1 MASQPSALSTPN
13 VTILTYP
20 DCSSSSGTLK
30 IVKSVEPLEEYGL
43 GYEFSNNNKDWVE
56 SPVFSFTAGAG
67 YSLHVRKVSDITCVA
82 STSCQGEGSRITSQT
97 TSSIQTDAQP
107 KTEDQLTAYPVPFSQ
122 NVTLEFKAEQSGK
135 YEINLYDM
143 KGQLVRQLK
152 SGTAKAGEVTQI
164 EVDGRSMADGMYLA
178 RMVSGSG
185 SKTVKLLKKN
195 N

>member
-1 MASQPSALSTPN
+1 MPTVGVKTAAS
-13 VTILTYP
+13 
-20 DCSSSSGTLK
+20 CSSSSIILSVTGPTPLGDYEFK
-30 IVKSVEPLEEYGL
+30 NRDGGWKSVDENGNV
-43 GYEFSNNNKDWVE
+43 EFEIK
-56 SPVFSFTAGAG
+56 AGEG
-67 YSLHVRKVSDITCVA
+67 YSITARRKSDTTCVSVA
-82 STSCQGEGSRITSQT
+82 ATCDAEKKEISGITSQSS
-97 TSSIQTDAQP
+97 SSIQTAVQP
-107 KTEDQLTAYPVPFSQ
+107 KPADDQLTAYPVPFSQ

-185 SKTVKLLKKN
+185 TKTVKLLKKN